1 MGFFIYDQKVFYV
14 NADQV
19 TKEAKSGE
27 YVPKGA
33 FMIYGKKNFAENKV
47 NLCVGVKDG
56 QMMAGPCSAIEHN
69 CPEFVT
75 LEQGTEKASSVAK
88 KIQKK
93 LGGELDDIIRLL
105 PGGMFKLK

>member
-1 MGFFIYDQKVFYV
+1 MV
-14 NADQV
+14 
-19 TKEAKSGE
+19 
-27 YVPKGA
+27 
-33 FMIYGKKNFAENKV
+33 YGKRNFVENVV

-56 QMMAGPCSAIEHN
+56 QIMAGPCSAIEAN
-69 CPEFVT
+69 CSEFVT

-105 PGGMFKLK
+105 PGGMFKLKG